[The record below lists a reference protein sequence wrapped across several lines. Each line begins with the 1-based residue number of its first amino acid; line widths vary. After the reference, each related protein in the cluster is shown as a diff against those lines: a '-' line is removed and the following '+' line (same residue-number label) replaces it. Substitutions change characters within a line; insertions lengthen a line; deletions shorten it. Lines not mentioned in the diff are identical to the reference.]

1 MIKKHSTKII
11 VLSFFLVSILLSS
24 FLVKGDVFYF
34 AIDYPFHLNRVL
46 GVAEA
51 LKQGEFFNT
60 IDFTMLGGLGYLN
73 PIFYCNIFLY
83 PFAIL
88 KILGLSNVSIITCMI
103 FFTYLLSQ
111 LISFFSAKSYFK
123 NNLDSLIFTLIF
135 TFSSYHLFDMTFRGA
150 IGELFGL
157 MMLPIP
163 LFAFLNILFKNDYK
177 KWWVLSIGLLSVF
190 INHNITTLLLI
201 ILFIILYTL
210 NIYKNKNWK
219 EITITFIK
227 SGIFFTIISL
237 FYTIPMLFSSM
248 SQEFNVGVNPIF
260 NLSDTITLPEYLSFN
275 EFLFNSILNNP
286 IGVHI
291 GLVGIFSILFG
302 LIRFK
307 KLNKMSK
314 QFLIIIIITI
324 ASMYLFMDTGMLDN
338 SFLNIIQF
346 SWRFYIII
354 IPMIGILFINILE
367 TFKNKKIIDLS
378 KKGSIL
384 FFTFFIIIF
393 KLMYS
398 TIALPTSAINDIN
411 HTWYVN
417 DVKNYNYFIGTGR
430 EYLPSVLEP
439 KFNDYADLKELP
451 TKIIYNKDTTTIKNI
466 NKKFSSIEF
475 DVISKDMD
483 TIEIPFIYYKDFFK
497 VTSNGKPVKFEMS
510 DNGLIQIKVKA
521 NDKTHIEVIHKN
533 PWYVYTSWIL
543 TFVLTS
549 LFIYIIKKTPNRL

>member
-1 MIKKHSTKII
+1 MFKKHSTKII

-34 AIDYPFHLNRVL
+34 SIDYPFHFNRVL
-46 GVAEA
+46 GIAES

-60 IDFTMLGGLGYLN
+60 IDFTMLGGLGYLS
-73 PIFYCNIFLY
+73 PIFYNNIFLY

-88 KILGLSNVSIITCMI
+88 KILGLSNISIITCMI
-103 FFTYLLSQ
+103 FFTYFFTQ

-135 TFSSYHLFDMTFRGA
+135 TFSSYHLFDIAYRGA

-163 LFAFLNILFKNDYK
+163 LFAFLNIQFKNDYK
-177 KWWVLSIGLLSVF
+177 KWWVLSLGLLLVF

-201 ILFIILYTL
+201 VLFIIIYTL
-210 NIYKNKNWK
+210 NIYKNKNCK

-248 SQEFNVGVNPIF
+248 SQEFNVAVNPAF
-260 NLSDTITLPEYLSFN
+260 HLSDTTNLIEYLPFN
-275 EFLFNSILNNP
+275 EFLLNSILNNP
-286 IGVHI
+286 IGLNI

-307 KLNKMSK
+307 KLNKISK
-314 QFLIIIIITI
+314 QFLIIIILTI
-324 ASMYLFMDTGMLDN
+324 LSMYLFMDTGILDN
-338 SFLNIIQF
+338 TLLNIIQF

-354 IPMIGILFINILE
+354 VPMIGILFINILE

-384 FFTFFIIIF
+384 FFTFSIIIF
-393 KLMYS
+393 KLIYS
-398 TIALPTSAINDIN
+398 TIVLPTSDINAGN

-417 DVKNYNYFIGTGR
+417 DTKKYTYDIGTGR

-439 KFNDYADLKELP
+439 KFNQYADLKELP
-451 TKIIYNKDTTTIKNI
+451 TKISSNKDTTSIKNI
-466 NKKFSSIEF
+466 NKEFSSIEF
-475 DVISKDMD
+475 DVISKDID
-483 TIEIPFIYYKDFFK
+483 TIEVPFIYYKDFFK

-510 DNGLIQIKVKA
+510 DNGLIQIKVKD
-521 NDKTHIEVIHKN
+521 NDKTHIEVKHKN
-533 PWYVYTSWIL
+533 PWYIYTSWIL

-549 LFIYIIKKTPNRL
+549 LFIYIIKKTPLR

>member
-1 MIKKHSTKII
+1 MFKKHSTKII
-11 VLSFFLVSILLSS
+11 VFSFFLVSILLSS
-24 FLVKGDVFYF
+24 FLIKGDIFYF
-34 AIDYPFHLNRVL
+34 AIDYPFHFNRVL

-60 IDFTMLGGLGYLN
+60 IDFNTMGGLGYLN
-73 PIFYCNIFLY
+73 PIFYSNIFLY

-88 KILGLSNVSIITCMI
+88 KILGLSNISVITCII
-103 FFTYLLSQ
+103 FFTYFLTQ
-111 LISFFSAKSYFK
+111 LVSFFSAKSYFK

-135 TFSSYHLFDMTFRGA
+135 TFSSYHLFDITYRGA

-157 MMLPIP
+157 MMLPMP
-163 LFAFLNILFKNDYK
+163 LFAFLNIQFKNDYK
-177 KWWVLSIGLLSVF
+177 KWWVLSLGLLLVF

-201 ILFIILYTL
+201 VLFIILYNL
-210 NIYKNKNWK
+210 NIYKNKNFK

-227 SGIFFTIISL
+227 SGIFFIIISL

-248 SQEFNVGVNPIF
+248 SQEFNVAVNSAF
-260 NLSDTITLPEYLSFN
+260 NLSDTTKLIEYLPFN

-286 IGVHI
+286 IGLHI

-324 ASMYLFMDTGMLDN
+324 SSMYLFMDTGILDN

-378 KKGSIL
+378 KKGSIIFYLIVIVL
-384 FFTFFIIIF
+384 FKII
-393 KLMYS
+393 YS
-398 TIALPTSAINDIN
+398 TFLLPTVATNDVN
-411 HTWYVN
+411 HTWYIN
-417 DVKNYNYFIGTGR
+417 NNKNYTYDIGAGR

-451 TKIIYNKDTTTIKNI
+451 TKISSNKETTNIKNI
-466 NKKFSSIEF
+466 NKEFSSIEF

-483 TIEIPFIYYKDFFK
+483 IVEIPFIYYKDFFK
-497 VTSNGKPVKFEMS
+497 VTSNGEPVKFEMS
-510 DNGLIQIKVKA
+510 DNGLIQIKVKD
-521 NDKTHIEVIHKN
+521 NDRTHIEVKHKN
-533 PWYVYTSWIL
+533 PWYIHTSWIL
-543 TFVLTS
+543 TVVLTL
-549 LFIYIIKKTPNRL
+549 LFIYIIKKTPHI

>member
-1 MIKKHSTKII
+1 MLKKHSTKII
-11 VLSFFLVSILLSS
+11 VFSFFLVSILLSS

-34 AIDYPFHLNRVL
+34 SIDYPFHFNRVL
-46 GVAEA
+46 GIAEA

-60 IDFTMLGGLGYLN
+60 IDFNMLGGLGYLN
-73 PIFYCNIFLY
+73 PIFYNNIFLY

-88 KILGLSNVSIITCMI
+88 KILGLSNVSIITCII
-103 FFTYLLSQ
+103 FFTYFLSQ
-111 LISFFSAKSYFK
+111 LVSFFSAKSYFK

-135 TFSSYHLFDMTFRGA
+135 TFSSYHLFDLSFRGA

-177 KWWVLSIGLLSVF
+177 KWWVLSLGLLSVF

-227 SGIFFTIISL
+227 SGVFFTIISL

-248 SQEFNVGVNPIF
+248 SQDFNVAVNPAY
-260 NLSDTITLPEYLSFN
+260 NLSDTATLAEYLPFN
-275 EFLFNSILNNP
+275 EFLLNSILNNP
-286 IGVHI
+286 IGLHI

-346 SWRFYIII
+346 SFRFYIIL
-354 IPMIGILFINILE
+354 IPIIGILFINILE
-367 TFKNKKIIDLS
+367 TFKNKKRIDLS

-384 FFTFFIIIF
+384 FFAVSIIIF
-393 KLMYS
+393 KVMYS
-398 TIALPTSAINDIN
+398 TIALPTASINANN

-417 DVKNYNYFIGTGR
+417 DNKNYAYDIGTGR
-430 EYLPSVLEP
+430 EYLPSVLKP
-439 KFNDYADLKELP
+439 KPNHYADLKKLP
-451 TKIIYNKDTTTIKNI
+451 KNPKSTKDTTSIKNI
-466 NKKFSSIEF
+466 NKEFSSIEF
-475 DVISKDMD
+475 DVISKDID
-483 TIEIPFIYYKDFFK
+483 TIKIPFIYYKDFFK

-510 DNGLIQIKVKA
+510 DNGLIQIKVKD
-521 NDKTHIEVIHKN
+521 NDKTHIEVKHKN
-533 PWYVYTSWIL
+533 PWYIYTSWIL
-543 TFVLTS
+543 TFVLTP
-549 LFIYIIKKTPNRL
+549 LFIYIIKKIPLR

>member
-34 AIDYPFHLNRVL
+34 AIDYPFHFNRVL

-60 IDFTMLGGLGYLN
+60 IDFNMLGGLGYLN

-103 FFTYLLSQ
+103 FFTYFLSQ
-111 LISFFSAKSYFK
+111 LLSFFSAKSYFK

-135 TFSSYHLFDMTFRGA
+135 TFSSYHLFDISHRGA

-177 KWWVLSIGLLSVF
+177 KWWVLSLGLLSVF

-201 ILFIILYTL
+201 LLFIILYIL

-227 SGIFFTIISL
+227 SGIFFTITSL

-248 SQEFNVGVNPIF
+248 SQEFNVAVNPAF
-260 NLSDTITLPEYLSFN
+260 NLSYTPNIPGYLPFN
-275 EFLFNSILNNP
+275 EFLLNSIFNNP
-286 IGVHI
+286 IGFHI

-324 ASMYLFMDTGMLDN
+324 LSMYLFMDTGILDN
-338 SFLNIIQF
+338 TFLNIIQF

-354 IPMIGILFINILE
+354 VPMIGILFINILE

-384 FFTFFIIIF
+384 FFTFSIIIF
-393 KLMYS
+393 KLIYS
-398 TIALPTSAINDIN
+398 TIILPTSAINDIN

-417 DVKNYNYFIGTGR
+417 DTKKYTYDIGAGR

-439 KFNDYADLKELP
+439 KSNHYADLKKLP
-451 TKIIYNKDTTTIKNI
+451 KKPRSTKDTTNIKNI
-466 NKKFSSIEF
+466 NKEFSSIEF
-475 DVISKDMD
+475 DVISKDID

-510 DNGLIQIKVKA
+510 DNGLIQIKVQA
-521 NDKTHIEVIHKN
+521 NDKTHIEVKHKN
-533 PWYVYTSWIL
+533 PWYIYTSWIL

-549 LFIYIIKKTPNRL
+549 LFIYIIKKTPHRL

>member
-34 AIDYPFHLNRVL
+34 SIDYPFHLNRVL
-46 GVAEA
+46 GIAEA

-60 IDFTMLGGLGYLN
+60 IDFNMLSGLGYLN

-88 KILGLSNVSIITCMI
+88 KILGLSNVSVITCMI
-103 FFTYLLSQ
+103 FFTYFFTQ

-135 TFSSYHLFDMTFRGA
+135 TFSSYHLFDIAYRGA

-177 KWWVLSIGLLSVF
+177 KWWVLSLGLLLVF

-201 ILFIILYTL
+201 VLFIIIYTL
-210 NIYKNKNWK
+210 NIYKNCK

-248 SQEFNVGVNPIF
+248 SQEFNVAVNPAF
-260 NLSDTITLPEYLSFN
+260 HLSDTTNLTEYLPFN
-275 EFLFNSILNNP
+275 EFLLNSILNNP
-286 IGVHI
+286 IGLHI

-307 KLNKMSK
+307 KLNKISK

-324 ASMYLFMDTGMLDN
+324 LSMYLFMDTGILDN
-338 SFLNIIQF
+338 TFLNIIQF
-346 SWRFYIII
+346 SWRFYIIL

-384 FFTFFIIIF
+384 FFTFSIIIF

-398 TIALPTSAINDIN
+398 TIILPTSDINAGN

-417 DVKNYNYFIGTGR
+417 DTKKYTYDIGTGR

-439 KFNDYADLKELP
+439 KYNQYADLKELP

-497 VTSNGKPVKFEMS
+497 VTSNGEPVKFEMS

-533 PWYVYTSWIL
+533 PWYIYTSWIL

-549 LFIYIIKKTPNRL
+549 LFIYIIKKTPHR

>member
-1 MIKKHSTKII
+1 MLRKHSTKII

-34 AIDYPFHLNRVL
+34 SIDYPFHFNRVL
-46 GVAEA
+46 GIAEA

-60 IDFTMLGGLGYLN
+60 IDFNMLSGLGYLN

-88 KILGLSNVSIITCMI
+88 KILGLSNISIITCMI
-103 FFTYLLSQ
+103 FFTYFFTQ

-135 TFSSYHLFDMTFRGA
+135 TFSSYHLFDIAYRGA

-163 LFAFLNILFKNDYK
+163 LFAFLNIQFKNDYK
-177 KWWVLSIGLLSVF
+177 KWWVLSLGLLLVF

-201 ILFIILYTL
+201 VLFIIIYTL
-210 NIYKNKNWK
+210 NIYKNKNCK

-248 SQEFNVGVNPIF
+248 SQEFNVAVNPAF
-260 NLSDTITLPEYLSFN
+260 HLSDTTNLIEYLPFN
-275 EFLFNSILNNP
+275 EFLLNSILNNP
-286 IGVHI
+286 IGLNI

-307 KLNKMSK
+307 KLNKISK
-314 QFLIIIIITI
+314 QFLIIIILTI
-324 ASMYLFMDTGMLDN
+324 LSMYLFMDTGILDN
-338 SFLNIIQF
+338 TLLNIIQF

-354 IPMIGILFINILE
+354 VPMIGILFINILE

-384 FFTFFIIIF
+384 FFTFSIIIF
-393 KLMYS
+393 KLIYS
-398 TIALPTSAINDIN
+398 TIVLPTSDINAGN

-417 DVKNYNYFIGTGR
+417 DTKKYTYDIGTGR

-439 KFNDYADLKELP
+439 KFNQYADLKELP
-451 TKIIYNKDTTTIKNI
+451 TKISSNKDTTNIKNI
-466 NKKFSSIEF
+466 NKEFSSIEF

-483 TIEIPFIYYKDFFK
+483 KIEIPFIYYKDFFK

-510 DNGLIQIKVKA
+510 DNGLIQIKVKD
-521 NDKTHIEVIHKN
+521 NDKTHIEVKHKN
-533 PWYVYTSWIL
+533 PWYIYTSWIL
-543 TFVLTS
+543 TFVLTT
-549 LFIYIIKKTPNRL
+549 LFVYIIKKIPLR

>member
-24 FLVKGDVFYF
+24 FLVKGDIFYF
-34 AIDYPFHLNRVL
+34 AIDYPFHFNRVL

-51 LKQGEFFNT
+51 LKHGEFFNT
-60 IDFTMLGGLGYLN
+60 IDFNMLSGLGYLN

-88 KILGLSNVSIITCMI
+88 KLLGLSNVSIITCII
-103 FFTYLLSQ
+103 FFTYFLSQ

-135 TFSSYHLFDMTFRGA
+135 TFSSHHLFDITYRGA

-248 SQEFNVGVNPIF
+248 SQEFNVAVNPIF
-260 NLSDTITLPEYLSFN
+260 NLSDTINLPEYLSFN

-286 IGVHI
+286 IGLHI

-398 TIALPTSAINDIN
+398 TIVLPTSAIHDIN

-439 KFNDYADLKELP
+439 KFNNYADLKKLP
-451 TKIIYNKDTTTIKNI
+451 TKISSTKDTTNIKNI
-466 NKKFSSIEF
+466 NKEFSSIEF

-533 PWYVYTSWIL
+533 PWYIYTSWIL

-549 LFIYIIKKTPNRL
+549 LFIYIIKKTPHR